1 MNCQETTE
9 HLAALI
15 DGELEAPTL
24 RDVEAHLAGCAA
36 CRGDLDSTRALVSA
50 IADPAAVAA
59 PPQVW
64 TVIRNRLDHESGG
77 GFNAAR
83 WNEVPGVEH
92 PHPQVESSRGFT
104 RRQWGVFAAAA
115 GLVFMLGVGAFL
127 MRGEAQAAGIDFR
140 PILEQADGD
149 IEAGIAALIAAHGG
163 RAITLEE
170 AQRLMTVRIHPPA
183 KLPAEMTLKGMYLL
197 KMGEKHRS
205 LAFHLAGPRGHLLLL
220 QCPAGVRRDYGNQE
234 CLPCKLGA
242 GSDHALRVGALRLM
256 HRDSANVCMCIVS
269 TLDEQSD
276 LPAVLDAIP
285 VDY

>member
-9 HLAALI
+9 HLAALL
-15 DGELEAPTL
+15 DAELDAPTL
-24 RDVEAHLAGCAA
+24 REIEAHLADCEF
-36 CRGDLDSTRALVSA
+36 CRRELETIRSLVSA
-50 IADPAAVAA
+50 IAPCDGSAA
-59 PPQVW
+59 PQSLW
-64 TVIRNRLDHESGG
+64 TAIRARLDQENAVPLGAARLSLAGDSGG
-77 GFNAAR
+77 PPHRA
-83 WNEVPGVEH
+83 EVT
-92 PHPQVESSRGFT
+92 RGFT

-115 GLVFMLGVGAFL
+115 ALMFMIGVGAFL
-127 MRGEAQAAGIDFR
+127 MREEAQAAGIDFR

-183 KLPAEMTLKGMYLL
+183 RLPAEMTLKGMYLL

-205 LAFHLAGPRGHLLLL
+205 LAFHLKGPRGHLLLL

>member
-1 MNCQETTE
+1 MNCQEITE
-9 HLAALI
+9 HLGSLLDA
-15 DGELEAPTL
+15 ELHAPAQ
-24 RDVEAHLAGCAA
+24 RDVEAHLEGCAA
-36 CRGDLDSTRALVSA
+36 CRRELEAVRALASA
-50 IADPAAVAA
+50 IAPCEGGGA
-59 PPQVW
+59 PENLW
-64 TVIRNRLDHESGG
+64 TAIRGRLDHEAAAPIGKARLSVADDAGG
-77 GFNAAR
+77 SPHRAA
-83 WNEVPGVEH
+83 VT
-92 PHPQVESSRGFT
+92 RGFT

-115 GLVFMLGVGAFL
+115 GLVFMLGVSAFL
-127 MRGEAQAAGIDFR
+127 MRGEVQAAGIDFR

-163 RAITLEE
+163 RAITLAE

-205 LAFHLAGPRGHLLLL
+205 LAFHLSGPRGHLLLL

>member
-9 HLAALI
+9 HLGALLDVELDAA
-15 DGELEAPTL
+15 TR
-24 RDVEAHLAGCAA
+24 RDVEAHLEGCAA
-36 CRGDLDSTRALVSA
+36 CRRELEDVRALASA
-50 IADPAAVAA
+50 MA
-59 PPQVW
+59 PGERSGAPHDLW
-64 TVIRNRLDHESGG
+64 NVIRGRLDQARGAPMGASRLGMADFASGPR
-77 GFNAAR
+77 NRAS
-83 WNEVPGVEH
+83 VT
-92 PHPQVESSRGFT
+92 RGFT

-115 GLVFMLGVGAFL
+115 GLVFMLGVSAFL

-163 RAITLEE
+163 RAITLDE

-205 LAFHLAGPRGHLLLL
+205 LAFHLSGPRGHLLLL